1 MQVLKNFF
9 SSEKAV
15 FAFLIFLVGSAL
27 VIMGRMTVPQYEEF
41 VLWVLGIYTGG
52 KALQGGLA
60 AIGSG
65 TSAATATNSTLQEVA
80 KLLSDIATKP
90 ANVDPVVVQPQPT
103 PAPAPAPPAV
113 VEPAPSSDPAAP
125 APSTTADTKPEPKPE
140 PKPEKKSK
148 KGEVKP

>member
-15 FAFLIFLVGSAL
+15 FAFLVFLVGSAL

-65 TSAATATNSTLQEVA
+65 TSAATATNSTLQEIA
-80 KLLSDIATKP
+80 KVLSSMEQKP
-90 ANVDPVVVQPQPT
+90 IPAEPVVVPPQ
-103 PAPAPAPPAV
+103 PAPAAHAAPAV
-113 VEPAPSSDPAAP
+113 VESAPVVEPAAP

-140 PKPEKKSK
+140 KKSK
-148 KGEVKP
+148 KG